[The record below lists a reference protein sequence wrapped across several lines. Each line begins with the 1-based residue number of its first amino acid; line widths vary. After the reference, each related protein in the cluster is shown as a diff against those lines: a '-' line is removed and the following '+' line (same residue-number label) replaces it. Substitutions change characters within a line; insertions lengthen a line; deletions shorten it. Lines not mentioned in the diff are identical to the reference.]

1 MRSSTVD
8 NMNILIGI
16 VLFAFAG
23 LTQAAPE
30 ILCEQPVFYFGERN
44 NSAKIRHTF
53 TLKNVGDAVL
63 KLGEAR
69 ASCGCTRAGT
79 YRHELLPGETTQVTL
94 QLDLRRRYGV
104 QNKFIT
110 IPTNDPLHKRYQLFL
125 NGVALAKIRT
135 NPDSVVLGAIEP
147 NTPLTRT
154 VRIYSTDGLR
164 FKLSGIKAKLGLV
177 KTELKTI
184 KEGEIYDLTVHVPPV
199 ERTSGQVNDLIY
211 INTDH
216 KDLPYFSIQVRG
228 VMRDALIISPNPVDL
243 LDTTRVRYVYIR
255 PGAVSEYTL
264 LGATWPDPAA
274 EVEVLPA
281 TRFGERIRISNIQ
294 INDAVKS
301 GHLVLQTDIPGKETI
316 RVPIRVAE
324 TLKSLK

>member
-1 MRSSTVD
+1 MRSSAFD
-8 NMNILIGI
+8 KMNILIGI

-44 NSAKIRHTF
+44 NTAKIRHTF

-63 KLGEAR
+63 KLGEAKT
-69 ASCGCTRAGT
+69 SCGCTRAGT
-79 YRHELLPGETTQVTL
+79 YLHELLPGETTRVTL

-110 IPTNDPLHKRYQLFL
+110 IPTNDPRHKHYKLFV

-135 NPDSVVLGAIEP
+135 NPDSLVLGAIEP
-147 NTPLTRT
+147 NTPLTRI

-199 ERTSGQVNDLIY
+199 ARTTGQVNDLIY

-228 VMRDALIISPNPVDL
+228 VIRDALIISPNPVDL

-255 PGAVSEYTL
+255 AGAVSEYTL
-264 LGATWPDPAA
+264 LEATWPDPAA
-274 EVEVLPA
+274 KVEVLPA
-281 TRFGERIRISNIQ
+281 THFGERIRISNIQ
-294 INDAVKS
+294 INDAVKN

-316 RVPIRVAE
+316 QVPIRVTE

>member
-1 MRSSTVD
+1 
-8 NMNILIGI
+8 MNILIGI
-16 VLFAFAG
+16 ILFAFVG
-23 LTQAAPE
+23 LTRAAPE

-63 KLGEAR
+63 KLGEAKT
-69 ASCGCTRAGT
+69 SCGCTRAGT

-94 QLDLRRRYGV
+94 QLDLHRRYGV

-110 IPTNDPLHKRYQLFL
+110 IPTNDPLHKRYQLFI
-125 NGVALAKIRT
+125 NGVALTKIRT
-135 NPDSVVLGAIEP
+135 DPDSVVLGAIEP

-177 KTELKTI
+177 RTELKTI
-184 KEGEIYDLTVHVPPV
+184 KKGEVYDLIVHVPPV
-199 ERTSGQVNDLIY
+199 DRTTGQVNDLIY

-216 KDLPYFSIQVRG
+216 KDLPHFSIQVRG
-228 VMRDALIISPNPVDL
+228 VIRDALIISPNPVDL

-255 PGAVSEYTL
+255 PGAITDYTL
-264 LGATWPDPAA
+264 LGASWPDPAA
-274 EVEVLPA
+274 VVKILPA
-281 TRFGERIRISNIQ
+281 THFGERIRISNIQ
-294 INDAVKS
+294 INDAVKK
-301 GHLVLQTDIPGKETI
+301 GHFVLQTDIPGKETI
-316 RVPIRVAE
+316 QIPIRVAE